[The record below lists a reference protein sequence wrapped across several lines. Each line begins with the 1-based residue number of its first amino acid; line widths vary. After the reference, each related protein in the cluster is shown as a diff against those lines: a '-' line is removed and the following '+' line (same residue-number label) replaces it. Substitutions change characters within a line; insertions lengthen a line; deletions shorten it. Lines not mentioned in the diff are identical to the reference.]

1 MKNFKRRD
9 KNAKEPSMKIYV
21 RNNDINGAIRIL
33 KKKLMKEGLF
43 QELRERT
50 HHTTRGEKRRRAKA
64 AGTRRFQRKM
74 EKRRQELGY

>member
-1 MKNFKRRD
+1 MRNFKRRD

-43 QELRERT
+43 QELRERSFFQS
-50 HHTTRGEKRRRAKA
+50 RGEKNRRAKA
-64 AGTRRFQRKM
+64 AGKRRWQRKM
-74 EKRRQELGY
+74 EKRKQELGY

>member
-1 MKNFKRRD
+1 
-9 KNAKEPSMKIYV
+9 MKIYV

-64 AGTRRFQRKM
+64 
-74 EKRRQELGY
+74 KRYS